1 MKLGE
6 LIAAYRKENR
16 MSQRQF
22 AKKCGDLSN
31 GYVSMLENDYNPAT
45 GKGITP
51 TIDKLICIA
60 SGMDMSLTE
69 LLEKADDMPV
79 DISEVVEQ
87 NVIYADEDD
96 AEICRMF
103 INAEKEQKIKEQKQQ
118 QQEDNEL
125 YELRE
130 ELRRNPEV
138 RLLFSASR
146 GAKKE
151 HIKAAAAMLNALKG
165 NDDSLE

>member
-1 MKLGE
+1 MKNFGS
-6 LIAAYRKENR
+6 LIAKLRKEKGLSQEEFAAVIGCTKQAISNYERNIRKPDYETLEAIADEFNVPMGFFLSEEEQREKLSRIYRTYNINR
-16 MSQRQF
+16 
-22 AKKCGDLSN
+22 DSN
-31 GYVSMLENDYNPAT
+31 GKTN
-45 GKGITP
+45 
-51 TIDKLICIA
+51 TI
-60 SGMDMSLTE
+60 
-69 LLEKADDMPV
+69 
-79 DISEVVEQ
+79 
-87 NVIYADEDD
+87 
-96 AEICRMF
+96 
-103 INAEKEQKIKEQKQQ
+103 
-118 QQEDNEL
+118 EDNEL